1 MTHSLE
7 EHTAER
13 NHRETEG
20 QSVPLPPALPA
31 PRGGHRARWG
41 VFLILLVF
49 LSAGGGYWGYR
60 SWKTSQFASQ
70 CAALKKEKNWERLR
84 EVAGQ
89 WTTWNPGDPKAW
101 WMASVSALEL
111 DEYENLEFCL
121 LQIPEHDS
129 NYLVA
134 QVELANLQWTALNK
148 PRNALETSQR
158 VLELDSR
165 VPEAHARIISFYAMT
180 GQRAKMLQAI
190 RFAIQNRAEPREAY
204 TYALMSDVLS
214 FTNSIEMNSKWM
226 KGAPSEIEFKV
237 GMAVSTA
244 MKFQMD
250 LEVSPNDDTR
260 KMAEEAGR
268 QLTSFLEANPDNP
281 VLLSFMMNQ
290 AYRNGDTSRM
300 GELLEKVGEKSAD
313 DHMMWVYRGWF
324 HAQAG
329 EIQQA
334 LESIQQA
341 LKLHPIS
348 PLAHHEYAAILRMQ
362 QAPDAAREQR
372 IASYGRELRT
382 QMMQMPSAADLTP
395 LLLVQLHSYA
405 KECGDEQIAAGI
417 TSRF

>member
-1 MTHSLE
+1 MTHPQE
-7 EHTAER
+7 EHTAEQA
-13 NHRETEG
+13 HRATEG
-20 QSVPLPPALPA
+20 QSSALSPDPPVTRGRRRVRWVACLVLVLAL
-31 PRGGHRARWG
+31 
-41 VFLILLVF
+41 L
-49 LSAGGGYWGYR
+49 AGGSYWGYQF
-60 SWKTSQFASQ
+60 WKTGQFASE
-70 CAALKKEKNWERLR
+70 CAALKKQKDWERLK

-89 WTTWNPGDPKAW
+89 WTTWNPRDPKAW
-101 WMASVSALEL
+101 WMASSAALEL
-111 DEYENLEFCL
+111 DEYENLEYCL
-121 LQIPEHDS
+121 MQIPAHDS

-148 PRNALETSQR
+148 PKDALETSER
-158 VLELDSR
+158 VLKLDPR
-165 VPEAHARIISFYAMT
+165 VPEANARIISFYAMT

-190 RFAIQNRAEPREAY
+190 RNAIQNHAEPKEAY

-214 FTNSIEMNSKWM
+214 FTNSIEMNSTWM

-250 LEVSPNDDTR
+250 LEVSPDDETR
-260 KMAEEAGR
+260 KMADEAAR
-268 QLTSFLEANPDNP
+268 QLNSFLEANPDNP

-290 AYRNGDTSRM
+290 AYRNGDAARM
-300 GELLEKVGEKSAD
+300 AELLEKVGEKSSN

-329 EIQQA
+329 ETQPA

-341 LKLHPIS
+341 LKLHPMS

-362 QAPDAAREQR
+362 EAPDAARQQR

-405 KECGDEQIAAGI
+405 KECGDEQIASGI
-417 TSRF
+417 SGRF

>member
-1 MTHSLE
+1 M
-7 EHTAER
+7 
-13 NHRETEG
+13 
-20 QSVPLPPALPA
+20 PPVLSP
-31 PRGGHRARWG
+31 PRGGQRRRWLFSLFF
-41 VFLILLVF
+41 VLLL
-49 LSAGGGYWGYR
+49 LSGGSYWGYR
-60 SWKTSQFASQ
+60 SWKTNQFASE
-70 CAALKKEKNWERLR
+70 CTALKKEKNWERLK

-89 WTTWNPGDPKAW
+89 WTTWNSGDPKAW
-101 WMASVSALEL
+101 WMASVAALEL

-121 LQIPEHDS
+121 LQIPDHDS

-226 KGAPSEIEFKV
+226 KGAPSEAEFKI

-250 LEVSPNDDTR
+250 LEVSPDDETQ

-268 QLTSFLEANPDNP
+268 QLSSFLEANPDNP
-281 VLLSFMMNQ
+281 VLLSYMMNQ
-290 AYRNGDTSRM
+290 AYRNGDATRM
-300 GELLEKVGEKSAD
+300 AELLEKVGERSSD

-329 EIQQA
+329 ETQQA

-362 QAPDAAREQR
+362 EAPDAAREQR